1 MADAQPVGM
10 AFFPLDEE
18 LGLLPGIYTP
28 QLQESMTR
36 LGAKMAY
43 KQAQEELQ
51 QFCHTLVS
59 EATVRRHTMHNGQAS
74 EDLEKEE
81 AERIEKE
88 APGVTANPDKVVLSA
103 DGAFVALT
111 TGEWREVK
119 TVTIGEFETVV
130 GADGNEKVQTHSLSY
145 FSRSYPA
152 HDFEYYALSEIHRRG
167 LANANVIVSP
177 NDGAVWI
184 QGFVDYHCPEATRIL
199 DFSHAQGYIAD
210 AGKAAYGEGSEPFKA
225 WYRQRSHEL
234 KHDPPQQ
241 TLTQL
246 SQLRQETDEQDALE
260 VIDGSLA
267 YLNKREAMLNYS
279 HFVEQGYPIGSGS
292 VESGHKVVMQSRM
305 KQAGMRWAEGNVN
318 PMLSLRNL
326 ICNDRWQEGWQKIV
340 TYQQRQRREQLQEK
354 CRATLRSAIHTPTKT
369 IDSSNTSLQSTVSK
383 LDKPAPKKPYKPA
396 ANHPWRQPFLQ
407 ERRHRTILGQFNP
420 KS

>member
-1 MADAQPVGM
+1 MADAQNVGM

-43 KQAQEELQ
+43 KQAQEELH

-59 EATVRRHTMHNGQAS
+59 EATLRRHTMQNGQAS
-74 EDLEKEE
+74 EDLEKEK

-88 APGVTANPDKVVLSA
+88 APTVTVNPDKVVLSA

-130 GADGNEKVQTHSLSY
+130 GADGKEKVQTHSLSY

-152 HDFEYYALSEIHRRG
+152 HDFEYYALPEIHRRG
-167 LANANVIVSP
+167 LANATVVVSP

-184 QGFVDYHCPEATRIL
+184 QGFVDYHCPQATRIL
-199 DFSHAQGYIAD
+199 DFSHAQGYISD
-210 AGKAAYGEGSEPFKA
+210 AGKAVYGEGTQSFQA

-241 TLTQL
+241 TLAQL
-246 SQLRQETDEQDALE
+246 EQLRQETEKPDTRE
-260 VIDGSLA
+260 VIDGCLA
-267 YLNKREAMLNYS
+267 YLNKREAMLNYP
-279 HFVEQGYPIGSGS
+279 HFVKQGYPIGSGS

-305 KQAGMRWAEGNVN
+305 KQAGMRWAKEHVD

-326 ICNDRWQEGWQKIV
+326 VCNDRWQAGWQKIV
-340 TYQQRQRREQLQEK
+340 AYRQRQRREQLQEK
-354 CRATLRSAIHTPTKT
+354 CRATVRSTMPMLATSTTSPI
-369 IDSSNTSLQSTVSK
+369 TSLPTITPK
-383 LDKPAPKKPYKPA
+383 LDKPVPKKPYRPA
-396 ANHPWRQPFLQ
+396 ANHPWRQSFLQ
-407 ERRHRTILGQFNP
+407 QSRHRTIPRLPDP